1 MTKTTPSYSVAGKDA
16 RRVDGIEKV
25 TGKAI
30 YTGDIQLPGMAYAK
44 ILRSPAAHAR
54 ITKVDASKAKELTG
68 VIATLTRDD
77 IQEFAYKY
85 GATYKDQTIV
95 AVEKVRYV
103 GDPVAAVLAEDPVIA
118 DQALELIEVDYE
130 ELSKV
135 TNIEEATASG
145 AIQVHEGDVAR
156 AELRGSVYGAPE
168 RFKGT
173 NICYYLGFGR
183 GDIAKGFAESDV
195 VFEDTFRFQK
205 VQHFSLEAHIN
216 IAYYDGDKLTM
227 WSSCQDPFTL
237 RDHLSGIFRL
247 PLSRVRVIVPYVGGG
262 YGGKLYVKG
271 EPIAAALS
279 WKTRRPVQLAFSVNE
294 SFKTITRHPARVTV
308 KTGVKKDGS
317 LVARECQIYMDTG
330 AYADAGPRVTQ
341 KAGYRSLGP
350 YKIPYAKVEAHGVY
364 TNTVPAGAFRGFGAL
379 QVTWAYESQMDM
391 IAERLGIDA
400 LDLRVKNLLKK
411 GELYTPG
418 DTPVDCDLKEGLLLA
433 AKSISW
439 GQENGKPNRGKGVAC
454 CMKDGGGTYKIASA
468 AVKMIADGSIVLLTG
483 TVELGQGARTALSQV
498 VAEEMGL
505 PLEQI
510 TVAQLDT
517 DVTPYDIA
525 TNASSSMVAMGLSVQ
540 RATQDLK
547 RQILRFAGRLLDAKP
562 ERLTIKNGKV
572 QGPKQQSI
580 GYQELMRQIFGARA
594 GEISGRGGY
603 QDVKTKKA
611 ALGSP
616 TTFWEVAWG
625 AVEVEVDPDTGEIIL
640 LKYTSV
646 ADVGKAINPITCE
659 GQDEGGVMNAIGHSL
674 VEEMIYKDGQLLNP
688 NLIDYRIPTFDNL
701 PSEFETRLLEND
713 NGPGPFGSKGTA
725 EGALLPVSPALGNAV
740 YRATGVRFYDLPLT
754 PERVWQALRRKRRY
768 LSSVKS
774 NPSGKG
780 MLNIRSNSP

>member
-1 MTKTTPSYSVAGKDA
+1 
-16 RRVDGIEKV
+16 
-25 TGKAI
+25 
-30 YTGDIQLPGMAYAK
+30 
-44 ILRSPAAHAR
+44 
-54 ITKVDASKAKELTG
+54 
-68 VIATLTRDD
+68 
-77 IQEFAYKY
+77 
-85 GATYKDQTIV
+85 
-95 AVEKVRYV
+95 
-103 GDPVAAVLAEDPVIA
+103 
-118 DQALELIEVDYE
+118 
-130 ELSKV
+130 
-135 TNIEEATASG
+135 
-145 AIQVHEGDVAR
+145 
-156 AELRGSVYGAPE
+156 
-168 RFKGT
+168 
-173 NICYYLGFGR
+173 
-183 GDIAKGFAESDV
+183 
-195 VFEDTFRFQK
+195 
-205 VQHFSLEAHIN
+205 
-216 IAYYDGDKLTM
+216 
-227 WSSCQDPFTL
+227 
-237 RDHLSGIFRL
+237 
-247 PLSRVRVIVPYVGGG
+247 
-262 YGGKLYVKG
+262 
-271 EPIAAALS
+271 
-279 WKTRRPVQLAFSVNE
+279 
-294 SFKTITRHPARVTV
+294 
-308 KTGVKKDGS
+308 
-317 LVARECQIYMDTG
+317 
-330 AYADAGPRVTQ
+330 
-341 KAGYRSLGP
+341 
-350 YKIPYAKVEAHGVY
+350 
-364 TNTVPAGAFRGFGAL
+364 
-379 QVTWAYESQMDM
+379 
-391 IAERLGIDA
+391 
-400 LDLRVKNLLKK
+400 
-411 GELYTPG
+411 
-418 DTPVDCDLKEGLLLA
+418 LLA

-439 GQENGKPNRGKGVAC
+439 GQKNGKANRGKGVAC

-468 AVKMIADGSIVLLTG
+468 AVKMISDGSVVLLTG

-505 PLEQI
+505 SLEQI

-540 RATQDLK
+540 RATRDLK
-547 RQILRFAGRLLDAKP
+547 RQILRFAGRLLDVKP
-562 ERLTIKNGKV
+562 ERLTIRNGKV

-580 GYQELMRQIFGARA
+580 AYQELMMQIFGARA

-625 AVEVEVDPDTGEIIL
+625 AAEVEVDPDTGEIIL

-688 NLIDYRIPTFDNL
+688 NLIDYRIPTFNNL

-740 YRATGVRFYDLPLT
+740 YRAIGVRFYDLPLT

-774 NPSGKG
+774 SPSGKG